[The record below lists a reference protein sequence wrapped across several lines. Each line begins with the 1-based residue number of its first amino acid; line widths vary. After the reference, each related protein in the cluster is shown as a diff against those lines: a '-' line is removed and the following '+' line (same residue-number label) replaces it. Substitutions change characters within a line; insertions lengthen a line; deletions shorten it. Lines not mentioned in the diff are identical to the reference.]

1 MLTPAGVA
9 WQGHTGGRTAG
20 GSELSLQ
27 EAGCGRALESQRAPR
42 ARARKSKGDRAMMAV
57 PFMAFALSMGLA
69 WRGREGLAQLAVAV
83 ALAASACV
91 FFYHV
96 GDPLKVAL

>member
-1 MLTPAGVA
+1 
-9 WQGHTGGRTAG
+9 
-20 GSELSLQ
+20 
-27 EAGCGRALESQRAPR
+27 
-42 ARARKSKGDRAMMAV
+42 MMAV
-57 PFMAFALSMGLA
+57 PFVAFVVSMALA

-96 GDPLKVAL
+96 SDPLRISL